1 MADEVAAAENE
12 LGTEAVEL
20 LQRLIRIDT
29 ANPPGNERPAQELLA
44 QTLTEA
50 GFECELLAAEPGRPN
65 LVARLRGQGQGPTL
79 CLLGHA
85 DTVPADPSEW
95 SFDPWAGD
103 VVDGEVRGRGAQ
115 DMKDQVAAEVAAAAA
130 LGREGWRPRRGELL
144 VVTTADEEMGAVAG
158 AQWLC
163 REHPEKVRCDYVLN
177 EGGGASFELGG
188 RRFYTLCVGE
198 KGVFRFR
205 LHARGTAGHAS
216 TPGLGDNALLKLA
229 PLLERL
235 RRQPPPEPTPE
246 GLAFLSALGGRD
258 LGPDPDQLGAAIDAL
273 RETAP
278 ELVAYLV
285 EPMLRVTLVPT
296 QARASEK
303 ENVIPS
309 HAEVLVDCR
318 VPPGMNEADAR
329 QRAEEV
335 LGSPNGAGP
344 PGGASAA
351 YELEFVEHAAG
362 NRSPAGSPLA
372 EMIERWLSRAD
383 PGATLVP
390 IVMAGFSDSNWFRA
404 AFGTAIVYGFCPQR
418 EMSLDEAAPL
428 VHNAD
433 ERAAVADIG
442 LATRFYRDIVMAAL
456 G

>member
-1 MADEVAAAENE
+1 M
-12 LGTEAVEL
+12 
-20 LQRLIRIDT
+20 
-29 ANPPGNERPAQELLA
+29 
-44 QTLTEA
+44 
-50 GFECELLAAEPGRPN
+50 
-65 LVARLRGQGQGPTL
+65 
-79 CLLGHA
+79 
-85 DTVPADPSEW
+85 
-95 SFDPWAGD
+95 
-103 VVDGEVRGRGAQ
+103 
-115 DMKDQVAAEVAAAAA
+115 
-130 LGREGWRPRRGELL
+130 
-144 VVTTADEEMGAVAG
+144 VTTADEEMGAVAG

-205 LHARGTAGHAS
+205 VHAQGTAGHAS

-246 GLAFLSALGGRD
+246 GLAFLSALGGSDLDRD
-258 LGPDPDQLGAAIDAL
+258 PSELAAAIEIL

-285 EPMLRVTLVPT
+285 DPMLRVTLVPT

-329 QRAEEV
+329 QRAVEV

-344 PGGASAA
+344 PGGASTA

-362 NRSPAGSPLA
+362 NRSPARSPLA
-372 EMIERWLSRAD
+372 EMIEGWLSRVD

-390 IVMAGFSDSNWFRA
+390 IVMAGFSDSNWFRG
-404 AFGTAIVYGFCPQR
+404 AFGSAIVYGFCPQR
-418 EMSLDEAAPL
+418 EMSLDEATPL

-442 LATRFYRDIVMAAL
+442 LATRFYRDIVLAAL